1 LKYKRER
8 VIKLLPQTHCPEED
22 YSLFMAMSMVL
33 MLEKLEKHLGAT
45 PAAFPPPIFV
55 GTTSIYVFRVSLP
68 PPLGNTE
75 GGLYIVV
82 SRSS

>member
-1 LKYKRER
+1 
-8 VIKLLPQTHCPEED
+8 VINLLPQTHSPEDD
-22 YSLFMAMSMVL
+22 YSLFMAVSMVL
-33 MLEKLEKHLGAT
+33 MSEKLEKRPGAT

-55 GTTSIYVFRVSLP
+55 GTTSVYVFHVSPP

-75 GGLYIVV
+75 GSLYIVV